1 MMSKNPY
8 VSNPTALPRKGITA
22 SSRRQNSS
30 LLSNTKSELNPELK
44 YIPRLDSVTKVNRSP
59 ILTYTPSSSSS
70 AAIPPSSTSRKQLP
84 PPSELDRNDLKRISL
99 RSRKGQRANH
109 PIFQD
114 PPATVSPAT
123 RVSGVQAKILKEKL
137 DFHQQK
143 TVTRIAKP
151 KIYIS
156 KAENN
161 SLQRLEETT
170 TMMQNGRNRPRGTSP
185 RPSPASSKAK
195 VAPASPRPP
204 PSRPRSN
211 KVRLL

>member
-1 MMSKNPY
+1 MVMLDFQHLLIKGWCINSRPFCKN
-8 VSNPTALPRKGITA
+8 G
-22 SSRRQNSS
+22 
-30 LLSNTKSELNPELK
+30 
-44 YIPRLDSVTKVNRSP
+44 RLIIQHYRG
-59 ILTYTPSSSSS
+59 
-70 AAIPPSSTSRKQLP
+70 
-84 PPSELDRNDLKRISL
+84 
-99 RSRKGQRANH
+99 RKGQRANH

-151 KIYIS
+151 KIYLS

-161 SLQRLEETT
+161 SLQRSLWKFQLWYIKTVYLIFICRLEETT

>member
-22 SSRRQNSS
+22 SSRRQVNILCIFHHRKINCFSPLLQNSS

-99 RSRKGQRANH
+99 RSRAFLR
-109 PIFQD
+109 
-114 PPATVSPAT
+114 
-123 RVSGVQAKILKEKL
+123 
-137 DFHQQK
+137 
-143 TVTRIAKP
+143 
-151 KIYIS
+151 
-156 KAENN
+156 
-161 SLQRLEETT
+161 
-170 TMMQNGRNRPRGTSP
+170 
-185 RPSPASSKAK
+185 
-195 VAPASPRPP
+195 
-204 PSRPRSN
+204 
-211 KVRLL
+211 